1 MEAHS
6 WHLAAG
12 LVARGHDVVLFAA
25 GDSDPLFAIDAV
37 VPEHHER
44 RFAGLEHRGDPGLR
58 AYVDDGYAAA
68 CDRIAAG
75 GFDVLHN
82 NSLSRLP
89 LERRRTARVP
99 TVTSLHVPPYAAR
112 RGFVHAGT
120 PPGARGTPPSRPSS
134 FPMRIVPPYDAL
146 RGFVHDSP
154 APGHRISVTSRA
166 QLRAWWPEGAP
177 PEASVLHNGVD
188 PAAWPFRDRGDGSAA
203 WSGRLAAI
211 KGAHC
216 AIAAAKRAGIPL
228 TLYGPIEEPDYWAA
242 RIAPEL
248 GGPIRYGGHLDGPAL
263 AAEIGRASVFLF
275 TPCWDEPFG
284 LVAIE
289 AMACG
294 LPVAGLANGAAREV
308 IGEAGCLVEPGDAA
322 ALAGA
327 IGAALAI
334 PRPVP
339 RDRVRRLFSRDR
351 WLDACEALYRQAR
364 AGL

>member
-1 MEAHS
+1 M
-6 WHLAAG
+6 
-12 LVARGHDVVLFAA
+12 
-25 GDSDPLFAIDAV
+25 
-37 VPEHHER
+37 
-44 RFAGLEHRGDPGLR
+44 
-58 AYVDDGYAAA
+58 
-68 CDRIAAG
+68 
-75 GFDVLHN
+75 LHN

-99 TVTSLHVPPYAAR
+99 TVTSLHVPPY
-112 RGFVHAGT
+112 
-120 PPGARGTPPSRPSS
+120 
-134 FPMRIVPPYDAL
+134 DAL

-154 APGHRISVTSRA
+154 APGHRITVTSRA

-177 PEASVLHNGVD
+177 PEVSVLHNGVD

>member
-1 MEAHS
+1 MRIALLAHIRYPVAPPFTGGMEAHS

-12 LVARGHDVVLFAA
+12 LAARGHDVVLFAA

-44 RFAGLEHRGDPGLR
+44 RFPGLEHRGDPGLR

-99 TVTSLHVPPYAAR
+99 TVTSLHVPPY
-112 RGFVHAGT
+112 
-120 PPGARGTPPSRPSS
+120 
-134 FPMRIVPPYDAL
+134 DAL

-154 APGHRISVTSRA
+154 APGHRITVTSRA
-166 QLRAWWPEGAP
+166 QLQAWWPEGAP